1 MWVIREPAES
11 EDRYFDR
18 HFRRQGRVLWS
29 VVSKTVDRSN
39 HENGYFSFIL
49 CIACARKVVPVQG
62 LWCCGRLEMA
72 GMYPGKLGGFDLG
85 NLLFYTFG
93 ALKAVIIY
101 FVEGEG

>member
-49 CIACARKVVPVQG
+49 CIAGHVH
-62 LWCCGRLEMA
+62 
-72 GMYPGKLGGFDLG
+72 GKLFLFKDFGVVADWKWQGCIQE
-85 NLLFYTFG
+85 NLG
-93 ALKAVIIY
+93 ALI
-101 FVEGEG
+101 